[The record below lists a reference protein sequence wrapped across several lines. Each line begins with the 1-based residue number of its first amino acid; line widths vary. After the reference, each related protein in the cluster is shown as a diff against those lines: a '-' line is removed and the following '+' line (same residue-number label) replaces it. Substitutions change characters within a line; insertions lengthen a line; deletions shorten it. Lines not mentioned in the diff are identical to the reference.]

1 MVSEHEGLIRLA
13 CFAAVLV
20 LMAVWELAAPRRTL
34 LVRKGRRWG
43 GNLVLVVVNTLAV
56 RLLLPLTAVAL
67 ADRAA
72 DRGWG
77 ALNLVDWPAP
87 LEFALGFIA
96 LDFAIYLQ
104 HVMFHAVP
112 VFWRLHRVHH
122 ADLDFDVT
130 TGLRFHT
137 IEILLS
143 MLTARRDPDVGPLR
157 GAWSCSEIVLNAT
170 SMFNHSNVRMPAP
183 IDHVLR
189 WLVVTPDMHR
199 VHHSVVRRETDS
211 NVGFNLPWWDRLC
224 GTYRAQPEAGHEGM
238 TIGLEELRDERQTT
252 PLHRILWMPFGRN
265 DRATGTFAAD
275 DQPDANPQSPLR
287 AAGPFPNAGNAVSAV
302 ENSGCPPYHP
312 PQTTAERTPS
322 SPPVAVANDNAQGH
336 VRQREEVD
344 RGA

>member
-1 MVSEHEGLIRLA
+1 MVSEHEGLIRLV

-20 LMAVWELAAPRRTL
+20 LMAAWELAAPRRTL

-43 GNLVLVVVNTLAV
+43 SNLVLVVVNTLAV

-67 ADRAA
+67 ADRAG

-77 ALNLVDWPAP
+77 VLNLVDWPAP
-87 LEFALGFIA
+87 LEFALGFVA

-143 MLTARRDPDVGPLR
+143 MLIKFGVILMLGPS
-157 GAWSCSEIVLNAT
+157 AWCVVLFEIVLNAT

-183 IDHVLR
+183 IDRLLR

-199 VHHSVVRRETDS
+199 VHHSILRRETDS
-211 NVGFNLPWWDRLC
+211 NFGFNLPWWDRLC

-238 TIGLEELRDERQTT
+238 TIGLSELRDERQTT
-252 PLHRILWMPFGRN
+252 PLYRILWMPF
-265 DRATGTFAAD
+265 DRSDRPTGTFAAEES
-275 DQPDANPQSPLR
+275 DADPQSTGS
-287 AAGPFPNAGNAVSAV
+287 AAGPFPNAGNAVAAV
-302 ENSGCPPYHP
+302 EKAGRPPYHP
-312 PQTTAERTPS
+312 PHPTADRTPS